1 MLHAGTPRHTHR
13 SESIHH
19 IRQQSAWHCVDLSSN
34 WRGAVLQTAAVAK
47 KQGSNVRTAISL
59 LSCSMM
65 RVHTLVLP
73 LAVPPATPAHMEG

>member
-1 MLHAGTPRHTHR
+1 M
-13 SESIHH
+13 
-19 IRQQSAWHCVDLSSN
+19 
-34 WRGAVLQTAAVAK
+34 QTAAVAK

-73 LAVPPATPAHMEG
+73 LAVPPATPAHMEGCCCRCRYPTAIDTPIFRPVPTADPHTSTHGQSTLVM